1 MAARAPIALTP
12 YLLVVRLI
20 LFVVFVPAG
29 IQSLSMVEFTG
40 TEAEG
45 IRRLVEPPQTTP
57 SLIETEATPT
67 SSLVPVSREDTFKA
81 RALYHGALQL
91 ENAGWSSPVLLA
103 WIGSL
108 IQLVGGALL
117 LLGLFCRVWGF
128 GLCIV
133 MAATFILNSWPL
145 LAASP
150 WPTFQI
156 ESSQFNQIASQ
167 LALFG
172 LALGMLICSGG
183 NFGLDRL
190 IFGGHRRADVAFEAE
205 TAEEE

>member
-12 YLLVVRLI
+12 YLFVVRLI

-45 IRRLVEPPQTTP
+45 IRRLAEPPQTTP

-67 SSLVPVSREDTFKA
+67 SLVRVGREDTFTA

-117 LLGLFCRVWGF
+117 LPGLFCRVWGF

-133 MAATFILNSWPL
+133 MAASFILNSWPV

-156 ESSQFNQIASQ
+156 ESAQFNLIASQ

-190 IFGGHRRADVAFEAE
+190 IFGGHRRAEVAYEAE